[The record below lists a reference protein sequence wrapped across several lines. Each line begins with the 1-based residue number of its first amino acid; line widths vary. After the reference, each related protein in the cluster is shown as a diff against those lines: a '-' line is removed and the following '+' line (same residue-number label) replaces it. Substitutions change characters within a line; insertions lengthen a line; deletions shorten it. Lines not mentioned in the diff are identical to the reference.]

1 MVGHK
6 KEKVHLGRGQKR
18 AGARKPKEDEQM
30 LCVKCHRKTKV
41 DGGSEEIRGLAEGR
55 CLSTLCHSPC
65 LKAWP
70 SGRSGEGSVHRRLAC
85 GI

>member
-6 KEKVHLGRGQKR
+6 KEKVHLGRGQER

-41 DGGSEEIRGLAEGR
+41 DGGSDLVWLRGGACRPYVILPALKPGLQEEVG
-55 CLSTLCHSPC
+55 
-65 LKAWP
+65 KAAYICDLLV
-70 SGRSGEGSVHRRLAC
+70 EFK
-85 GI
+85 